1 MTDHAI
7 APQRRGGIGP
17 AIGGV
22 GRAIW
27 ESYRRGGKAITLVP
41 ALLAIAAIPEFAQHV
56 AEIHLGMFASSDAFH
71 AHGNDPLRWAFG
83 YAKVAG
89 FLIAILMTAR
99 YWAVGSIKQ
108 ALLIRPMT
116 LLRLV
121 AAIAVSGI
129 LAWPFSWLG
138 QQGVP
143 MAVNLPFQAV
153 SLIIQ
158 AGITIYMIGALLEDR
173 SISPRRAFTSLLPA
187 SLIVTLLLVVTFA
200 PAQGLHLAN
209 HKLAMGRPTA
219 IVWALMT
226 FDALWIG
233 FFAGLVGSALFVGYR
248 TGLSW
253 RGWTVHPA
261 ELAKQTTSNP
271 DH

>member
-7 APQRRGGIGP
+7 ASERRGGIGA

-22 GRAIW
+22 GRTIW
-27 ESYRRGGKAITLVP
+27 ESYRRGGKAITTIP

-56 AEIHLGMFASSDAFH
+56 VEINLGMFASSDAFH

-83 YAKVAG
+83 YPKVAG

-99 YWAVGSIKQ
+99 FWAVGSVKR
-108 ALLIRPMT
+108 ALLVPPAI

-121 AAIAVSGI
+121 AAIAISGI

-138 QQGVP
+138 RQGLP

-153 SLIIQ
+153 SLVIQ

-187 SLIVTLLLVVTFA
+187 SLIVTLLLVLTFA
-200 PAQGLHLAN
+200 PAQGIHLAN
-209 HKLAMGRPTA
+209 HKLALGRPAA
-219 IVWALMT
+219 IVWTLMT

-233 FFAGLVGSALFVGYR
+233 FFSALVGSALFVGYR
-248 TGLSW
+248 TGLTW
-253 RGWTVHPA
+253 RGWTVQPA
-261 ELAKQTTSNP
+261 ELAQERTSP
-271 DH
+271 HR

>member
-1 MTDHAI
+1 MTNHAI
-7 APQRRGGIGP
+7 TPLRRGGIGA

-27 ESYRRGGKAITLVP
+27 ESYRRGCKAMTLIP

-71 AHGNDPLRWAFG
+71 AHGNDLLRWAFG
-83 YAKVAG
+83 YPKVAG

-99 YWAVGSIKQ
+99 YWAVGSVKR
-108 ALLIRPMT
+108 ALLIPPMT

-121 AAIAVSGI
+121 AAIVISGI

-138 QQGVP
+138 RQGLLI
-143 MAVNLPFQAV
+143 AANLPLQAV

-187 SLIVTLLLVVTFA
+187 SLILTLLLVVTFA
-200 PAQGLHLAN
+200 PAQGIHLAN
-209 HKLAMGRPTA
+209 HKLAIDRPLA

-233 FFAGLVGSALFVGYR
+233 FFAALVGSALFVGYR
-248 TGLSW
+248 TGLTW

-261 ELAKQTTSNP
+261 ELAKQ
-271 DH
+271 